1 MACFH
6 AIVLYPVYII
16 LFLTLLSLGMLTCSL
31 Y

>member
-6 AIVLYPVYII
+6 VIVLYPVYII
-16 LFLTLLSLGMLTCSL
+16 LLLTLLSLGMLTCSL